1 MMPSEQLKEKALANI
16 DLLEAKYPALSN
28 LALSQGSSFK
38 ALVEA
43 STEHSQ
49 MLRLADCCLL
59 GALDAPRWGNCDHA
73 SYLATLELMV
83 TTLPQEGTSRKKLWK
98 KISTGSESKFL
109 DTVAEA
115 VWLVHFNSRGVPFT
129 FEEPLDPGEAMPKDA
144 DFVLRQDGKTLWLD
158 SYSIQINQPS
168 SVAPGLAFPFMVGR
182 SREISM
188 NVFRARAHRKY
199 DDKFKWH
206 VTSGALQGQH
216 TGILLSILKAEKELL
231 LPFFMDFQF
240 VSAVPPPPG
249 LFTENRPGLASVTV
263 TNFVRLEGNDHLS
276 PYVLF
281 NWMNPAMDSL
291 AFLMNPPLVSTETAR

>member
-1 MMPSEQLKEKALANI
+1 MMPTEQLKVKALAQI
-16 DLLEAKYPALSN
+16 DLLETKYPALSD
-28 LALSQGSSFK
+28 LALSQGSSFT

-43 STEHSQ
+43 STVHSQ
-49 MLRLADCCLL
+49 MLRLSDCCLM

-83 TTLPQEGTSRKKLWK
+83 TILPEEGASRKKLWK

-115 VWLVHFNSRGVPFT
+115 AWAIHFSSRGILFT
-129 FEEPLDPGEAMPKDA
+129 FEEPLDPGDAMPKDA
-144 DFVLRQDGKTLWLD
+144 DFVLRRDGKTLWLD
-158 SYSIQINQPS
+158 SYSIQFNQPPT
-168 SVAPGLAFPFMVGR
+168 VTPRLAFPFMVGR

-188 NVFRARAHRKY
+188 NVFQARAHRKY

-206 VTSGALQGQH
+206 VNSGALQGQH

-231 LPFFMDFQF
+231 LPFFMDPQF
-240 VSAVPPPPG
+240 DSTSLPPSG

-263 TNFVRLEGNDHLS
+263 TNFVRVEGNEHLS
-276 PYVLF
+276 PNMLF

-291 AFLMNPPLVSTETAR
+291 AFLMNPALIQAEKLR

>member
-1 MMPSEQLKEKALANI
+1 MMPTEQLKVKALAHT
-16 DLLEAKYPALSN
+16 DLLEARYPALSD
-28 LALSQGSSFK
+28 LALSQGTSLK

-43 STEHSQ
+43 STNHSQ
-49 MLRLADCCLL
+49 MLRLSDCCLM

-73 SYLATLELMV
+73 SYLATLEQMV
-83 TTLPQEGTSRKKLWK
+83 TILPQAGASRKKLWK

-109 DTVAEA
+109 DTLAEA
-115 VWLVHFNSRGVPFT
+115 AWLVHFSSRGVPFT
-129 FEEPLDPGEAMPKDA
+129 FEEPLDPGEAMSKDA
-144 DFVLRQDGKTLWLD
+144 DFVLRRDGKTLWLD
-158 SYSIQINQPS
+158 SYSIQVNQPPTA
-168 SVAPGLAFPFMVGR
+168 APRLAFPFMVGR

-206 VTSGALQGQH
+206 VNSGALQGQH

-231 LPFFMDFQF
+231 LPFIMDPQF
-240 VSAVPPPPG
+240 DSAVSPPSG

-263 TNFVRLEGNDHLS
+263 TNFVRLEGTEHLS
-276 PYVLF
+276 PNVLF

-291 AFLMNPPLVSTETAR
+291 AFLMNQPLVSSGTAR